1 MKQEHEY
8 RLEQQRQQD
17 AQQGPGSGTIG
28 LRTVGGGGRPLHQ
41 PKSLRGGGGGNRSF
55 SYNDGATSRS
65 ADEHAFDEGIPPLQT
80 ASSMSFKSGGGNNNV
95 YGSNNNSSNAVR
107 GEAPQA
113 IAIVHAEAVSD
124 EEDANVPILQPAP
137 TPTNKSAKSSVFSR
151 MLKGQ
156 K

>member
-65 ADEHAFDEGIPPLQT
+65 ADEHAYDEGIAPLQT
-80 ASSMSFKSGGGNNNV
+80 ASSMSFKSGGNNV
-95 YGSNNNSSNAVR
+95 YGSNSGSTDNAGR
-107 GEAPQA
+107 GGAPQA

-124 EEDANVPILQPAP
+124 EEEANVPILQPAP
-137 TPTNKSAKSSVFSR
+137 TSTNKSAKSSVFSR

>member
-80 ASSMSFKSGGGNNNV
+80 ASSMSFKSGGNNNV
-95 YGSNNNSSNAVR
+95 YGSNNSSSSNAVR
-107 GEAPQA
+107 GGAPQA